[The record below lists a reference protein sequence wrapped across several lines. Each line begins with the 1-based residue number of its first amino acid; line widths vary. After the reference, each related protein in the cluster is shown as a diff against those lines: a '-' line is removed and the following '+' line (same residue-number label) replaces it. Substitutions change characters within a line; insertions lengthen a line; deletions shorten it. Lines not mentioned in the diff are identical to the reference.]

1 MYFSPYRFNVFDCL
15 ECEVL
20 LKKRAQKL
28 GELCLDT
35 SINDFVSFD
44 DCIDTCQPCVYVESV
59 AWCEELR
66 VESIQAAIHRDARD
80 KDIDSDEDDDDED
93 MLMDVKSEKIT
104 TTNILTMLEKLQS
117 FFESREEGQIR
128 KSLSTLTESV
138 ERMKIRGSKKG
149 STFSLP
155 SIYRCFQ

>member
-1 MYFSPYRFNVFDCL
+1 M
-15 ECEVL
+15 
-20 LKKRAQKL
+20 
-28 GELCLDT
+28 
-35 SINDFVSFD
+35 
-44 DCIDTCQPCVYVESV
+44 
-59 AWCEELR
+59 
-66 VESIQAAIHRDARD
+66 ESIQAAIHGDARD
-80 KDIDSDEDDDDED
+80 EDIDLDEDDDDED
-93 MLMDVKSEKIT
+93 MLMDVESEKIT
-104 TTNILTMLEKLQS
+104 TANILTMLEKLQS

>member
-1 MYFSPYRFNVFDCL
+1 MYFSSYRFKVFDCL

-35 SINDFVSFD
+35 SIDDFVSFD

-66 VESIQAAIHRDARD
+66 VESIQAAIHGDARD
-80 KDIDSDEDDDDED
+80 EDIHSDDDDDDDED
-93 MLMDVKSEKIT
+93 VLMDVESEEIT
-104 TTNILTMLEKLQS
+104 ATNALEMLEKLQS
-117 FFESREEGQIR
+117 FFESREVEGEIR

-138 ERMKIRGSKKG
+138 ERMKIASRRQKRIED
-149 STFSLP
+149 F
-155 SIYRCFQ
+155 FH